1 MKGWSNFSLSS
12 STLSCPTTVT
22 AKEPWE
28 GQPIHRQQALQAISK
43 SKDGIPTDLRCVCSM
58 ISNLFCGS
66 ILELVI
72 LYISNN
78 RAKNLMG
85 HHNNPLDLLRRLII
99 QFHCSIPGTLSEAL
113 TIHIYFV

>member
-1 MKGWSNFSLSS
+1 MKEWSNFSLPS

-43 SKDGIPTDLRCVCSM
+43 YKDGIPTDLRCVCSM

-72 LYISNN
+72 LYITGGANEMLSETVKDKFD
-78 RAKNLMG
+78 ADKT
-85 HHNNPLDLLRRLII
+85 DLRR
-99 QFHCSIPGTLSEAL
+99 
-113 TIHIYFV
+113 V

>member
-1 MKGWSNFSLSS
+1 MKGWSNFSLPFA
-12 STLSCPTTVT
+12 TLNCPTTVT

-66 ILELVI
+66 ILELII
-72 LYISNN
+72 LYISN
-78 RAKNLMG
+78 RHVDVVLV
-85 HHNNPLDLLRRLII
+85 D
-99 QFHCSIPGTLSEAL
+99 CTE
-113 TIHIYFV
+113 